1 MNGRLLW
8 SFARMVVIAVVIAT
22 VLAGTVVSYEAVAP
36 GPGASV
42 AEASPAFD
50 PASDK
55 KDEKDSK
62 RGKKEK
68 QKDDDRGEDFVLNG
82 QVLEMDVQRDPPELI
97 VGTVDGRARV
107 RVLKTDEIARNG
119 VHVGDHVELTGEKI
133 NELLFEA
140 TAISVH
146 WRGEGGSE
154 TASAPTD
161 DGDAGDESDE
171 DASEEDEDA
180 D

>member
-8 SFARMVVIAVVIAT
+8 FFVRLMMIAAA
-22 VLAGTVVSYEAVAP
+22 LAGAVVSYDAVAP
-36 GPGASV
+36 GTGTSV
-42 AEASPAFD
+42 AEANPAL
-50 PASDK
+50 DK
-55 KDEKDSK
+55 QDEKDSK
-62 RGKKEK
+62 RSKKEKQK

-107 RVLKTDEIARNG
+107 RVLKTDEIVRNG

-140 TAISVH
+140 TEISVH
-146 WRGEGGSE
+146 WRGDGSSRE
-154 TASAPTD
+154 TAPPSGDADLDSESDD
-161 DGDAGDESDE
+161 DGD
-171 DASEEDEDA
+171 EEEQEGA